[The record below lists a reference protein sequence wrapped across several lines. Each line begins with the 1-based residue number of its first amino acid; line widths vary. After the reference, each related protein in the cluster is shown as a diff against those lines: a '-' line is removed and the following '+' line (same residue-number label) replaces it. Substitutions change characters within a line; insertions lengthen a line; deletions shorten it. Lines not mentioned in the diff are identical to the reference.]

1 MTLPEQ
7 VLAAELDYSRQSEQF
22 SATAED
28 WATWEAG
35 EGVRAFLET
44 QAEQLSLW
52 WYQPESFAHQLLK
65 RRGYSLH
72 RYMAKHLSVAAWVC
86 WSEQGSFLAPFKVR
100 ERKSINTPL

>member
-7 VLAAELDYSRQSEQF
+7 VLAAELAYSRQSEQF

-35 EGVRAFLET
+35 EGVRALLET
-44 QAEQLSLW
+44 RAGKLPM
-52 WYQPESFAHQLLK
+52 WYQPESFAHHLLK

-72 RYMAKHLSVAAWVC
+72 RYMAKHLSLAAWAYWC
-86 WSEQGSFLAPFKVR
+86 EQGSLLAPF
-100 ERKSINTPL
+100 